1 MHSLFPW
8 TVMGSVCTVNS
19 TGLRDYTQPH
29 PHRPQSHTSSM
40 AEQGG
45 ASGGGVSFTS
55 SWGKDL
61 SDSARKRYLDSMMA
75 GIMEMGMEGQ
85 NSDIDI
91 IVEGQSFP
99 CHKLLLAAGNN
110 SYFHFEY
117 KQVLVKDPEEHR
129 PIKTNIEI
137 MLCRTI
143 DMKTCMIKPKWII
156 KCPGIKVSKL
166 LFWRIILYINSPIEI
181 EYEIM
186 IYDLPNCTVSHFQS
200 ETENE
205 KLKYY
210 SLVIRLL
217 YEVHWGFLKI
227 NV

>member
-1 MHSLFPW
+1 
-8 TVMGSVCTVNS
+8 MGSACTVDS
-19 TGLRDYTQPH
+19 TGLRDFTQPH

-61 SDSARKRYLDSMMA
+61 SDSARKRYLESMMQ

-117 KQVLVKDPEEHR
+117 KQVLVK
-129 PIKTNIEI
+129 T
-137 MLCRTI
+137 
-143 DMKTCMIKPKWII
+143 
-156 KCPGIKVSKL
+156 
-166 LFWRIILYINSPIEI
+166 
-181 EYEIM
+181 
-186 IYDLPNCTVSHFQS
+186 
-200 ETENE
+200 
-205 KLKYY
+205 LK
-210 SLVIRLL
+210 SI
-217 YEVHWGFLKI
+217 H
-227 NV
+227 